1 MKEYFSY
8 KLILIIFTTSLF
20 CETLPLI
27 KRYFHNKDLEHEY
40 KRGTYLIVLANAD
53 LENILRDESTGDFV
67 YFKQTQ
73 GFNVKVVT
81 LDHIGINN
89 EIGLKDYFN
98 YYFKFCKFFMC
109 FIKNISTLPS
119 SNI

>member
-1 MKEYFSY
+1 MKVYCSY

-20 CETLPLI
+20 CETLPLTQ
-27 KRYFHNKDLEHEY
+27 RYFHTEDMGY
-40 KRGTYLIVLANAD
+40 DYQRGTYLIILADAD
-53 LENILRDESTGDFV
+53 LESLLRDESTGDFV

-89 EIGLKDYFN
+89 EIGLK
-98 YYFKFCKFFMC
+98 K
-109 FIKNISTLPS
+109 
-119 SNI
+119 